1 MSGEETLACS
11 ATVHSARCIPR
22 SRFCRAFSAKRFFFD
37 LPRAR
42 GLTLGFNLASAS
54 RLVPRPRE
62 GGLLLAIGYRS
73 FRAAQS
79 VMRFAGYSRA
89 LPIRRARCLLRVGSF
104 EALRAG
110 PSTRLMLAQGRPFT
124 FHFSP
129 VTFHVHLSRD
139 KPHLLE
145 PGEQAEQHFFGIHP
159 FEKPVLP

>member
-62 GGLLLAIGYRS
+62 GALLLAIGYRS

-79 VMRFAGYSRA
+79 VMRFAGYSRSA
-89 LPIRRARCLLRVGSF
+89 AH
-104 EALRAG
+104 
-110 PSTRLMLAQGRPFT
+110 STRSMLAQGWLVRGAQGRPFDALNACSGQA